1 MLTKFG
7 LTRKSKK
14 NTVLKAVIILGVGEA
29 HTFTCV
35 TCVTD
40 WSRASCFPCA
50 GISWVTCCS
59 SSSTRPLVKQLVL
72 KDLCIPV
79 PSTSQRLQERRSGEF
94 ISRAREQCT
103 VHRIT
108 KVSLWRKKN
117 CTRTIESRIGVFFF
131 LQWTPKPT
139 QKGKQWEL
147 SEMIAWKC
155 VKCGHH
161 FYFLGVKS
169 EVVFTSH
176 NENQTLED
184 YSV

>member
-35 TCVTD
+35 TCVRD

-108 KVSLWRKKN
+108 KVSLWRKKTVQGPLN
-117 CTRTIESRIGVFFF
+117 RVSEFSFFCNERQSLRRKGNSESCLRWLFGNVSNVSTISI
-131 LQWTPKPT
+131 
-139 QKGKQWEL
+139 
-147 SEMIAWKC
+147 S
-155 VKCGHH
+155 
-161 FYFLGVKS
+161 
-169 EVVFTSH
+169 
-176 NENQTLED
+176 
-184 YSV
+184 